1 MWGLVVWAGVAAA
14 AEVEDLYHGKSVF
27 YGQNGRGEE
36 LCASDLKRNG
46 R

>member
-14 AEVEDLYHGKSVF
+14 VVVVDLYHGKSAF
-27 YGQNGRGEE
+27 YGKNGRGEE

-46 R
+46 